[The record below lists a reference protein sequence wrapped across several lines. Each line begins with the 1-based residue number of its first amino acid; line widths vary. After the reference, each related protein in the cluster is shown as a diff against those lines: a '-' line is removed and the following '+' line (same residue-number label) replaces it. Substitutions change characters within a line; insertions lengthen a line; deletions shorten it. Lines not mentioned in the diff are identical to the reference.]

1 MKPSKAVRKGRK
13 RAAPKDP
20 KTQEDPKTISLQ
32 AVAEEPKPK
41 RRYILLRDVG
51 VLYRPIKK
59 PVTLRLDADV
69 IAWFKKSGR
78 GYQTRINRA
87 LRKMMEDEMKE
98 EKKGIRGMSLAEVA
112 GENGLEH
119 SAPAASMPTRRK
131 PRRVGHSQ

>member
-13 RAAPKDP
+13 ARPQ
-20 KTQEDPKTISLQ
+20 KTLKTNKTPRTISLQ

-51 VLYRPIKK
+51 VVYRPIKK

-69 IAWFKKSGR
+69 IAWLKKSGR

-98 EKKGIRGMSLAEVA
+98 EKKGS
-112 GENGLEH
+112 GE
-119 SAPAASMPTRRK
+119 
-131 PRRVGHSQ
+131 